1 MNGYPTHE
9 MKRLNHLVGETTAVY
24 HGFSR
29 LLGISD
35 SEMMILYTLWGEDG
49 CCAPHEI
56 CRQSGMSKQ
65 TLNSALRK
73 LERAGTIRLE
83 PGQARSKTVCL
94 TEAGRQRADRTVAQ
108 VYAAENAIFA
118 AWPQEDVT
126 QYLTLTDRYLQ
137 ALQTQLQAL
146 REEKEDAK

>member
-1 MNGYPTHE
+1 MNGYPSHE
-9 MKRLNHLVGETTAVY
+9 MRRFNHLVGETNAVY

-29 LLGISD
+29 LLGVSD

-49 CCAPHEI
+49 RCAPHEI

-73 LERAGTIRLE
+73 LEQAGTIRLE

-108 VYAAENAIFA
+108 VYAAENAVFA
-118 AWPQEDVT
+118 AWPQEDVA
-126 QYLTLTDRYLQ
+126 QYLALTGRYLQ
-137 ALQTQLQAL
+137 ALQAQLQAL
-146 REEKEDAK
+146 REKKEDAK